1 MMKKVLISF
10 ILFIVVCT
18 NIVYAQSL
26 PTFKVGKLTYN
37 NDEVSVPLEL
47 INNNGFNALGI
58 KITYDTDSL
67 EYIDGN
73 LENLD
78 GYELKG
84 VTENKDHVIVIY
96 AISTVEKSLFKSD
109 GTIAN
114 LKFRIKEKAVDS
126 SLKIN
131 VTDYG
136 TNEDNYL
143 DFFVENG
150 VIRIPKDAKVNEK
163 ISIKDD
169 NASNYTT
176 SSEDVAEVDENG
188 EVHFVG
194 EGDVTIQSTDEYGM
208 VINEHKYVV
217 KNDTPKDRILII
229 SILSLILVSII
240 ALVSFKLISKKK
252 TSSLK

>member
-1 MMKKVLISF
+1 MKKLLIGF
-10 ILFIVVCT
+10 VLFIVVCT
-18 NIVYAQSL
+18 NNVYAQSL

-37 NDEVSVPLEL
+37 NDEISVPLEL

-84 VTENKDHVIVIY
+84 VTENKNHIIVIY
-96 AISTVEKSLFKSD
+96 AISTVEETLFKGD
-109 GTIAN
+109 GVIAN

-136 TNEDNYL
+136 TNENNYL

-150 VIRIPKDAKVNEK
+150 VIRVPKDAKVDEK

-176 SSEDVAEVDENG
+176 SNEDVAEVDENG
-188 EVHFVG
+188 EIHFVG
-194 EGDVTIQSTDEYGM
+194 EGDVTIQSKDEYGM

-217 KNDTPKDRILII
+217 KSDTSKNKILVV
-229 SILSLILVSII
+229 SIFLLIVVSII
-240 ALVSFKLISKKK
+240 SLISFNLISKKK
-252 TSSLK
+252 ASSSK